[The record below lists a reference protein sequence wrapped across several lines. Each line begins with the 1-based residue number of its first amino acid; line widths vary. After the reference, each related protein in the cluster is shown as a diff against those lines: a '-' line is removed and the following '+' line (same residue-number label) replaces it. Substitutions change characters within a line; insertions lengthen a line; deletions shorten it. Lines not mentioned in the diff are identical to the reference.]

1 MTTLNPRAQITRL
14 ILLLACVV
22 FTALPTDSVYA
33 AEPVRIGILA
43 FRSQPQTLKQWQP
56 LAQALKQAIP
66 ARNFAIQ
73 ALNFSEL
80 EAAVAN
86 HQLDFVLTNP
96 GHYTLLARRYGL
108 SSPLA
113 TLAAIQMEPAISE
126 FGGVIFS
133 RVNSTDIKSLQDIK
147 GKTVAV
153 TDTESMGGYIA
164 QAYELSHVGIHI
176 PEDIK
181 LLTTGMPH
189 DNVIDAVLAGR
200 ADVGFVRSGVLEK
213 LTSAGKLNFS
223 QIKIINQQTQTN
235 FPLRLS
241 TRLYPEWPFT
251 SLHDVDENLAR
262 HVAAALFLLEENPTA
277 THAIGIH
284 GFVVPADYKPVDD
297 LLRELRLPPY
307 EASPQFTLKDVFIR
321 YQWPLLGSL
330 LGLSLIALLVF
341 RLWVERQKVQ
351 QQSQQLAQSE
361 AKLSVILENVEAC
374 IYLKDRQG
382 RYLYANRQVRTLFDA
397 SMEDIVGQRD
407 DQFFDDKTSALI
419 YANDRL
425 VLEEGQT
432 LRTEE
437 INLNTLN
444 NQVSTYLSIKLPL
457 RNEAGEIYAL
467 CGISSDITQTKKIEK
482 YEQFRSH
489 TLELLTG
496 NTSLSNVLK
505 AIVLGVEQLNPEM
518 LCSILLLD
526 SEGKHLTN
534 GVAPSLP
541 EFYNAAINGVA
552 IGPSV
557 GSCGTAAFTAQR
569 VIVEDIASHP
579 YWAPYKELAASAGL
593 RACWSQPIFS
603 TAGNVLG
610 TFAIYHREVRPP
622 AEDDIFII
630 EQAARLASIAIDRK
644 NSENRLRT
652 SDLALKAISQGVIIT
667 GPDQNIIWMND
678 AFLAITG
685 HAKEE
690 IMGRNCRFIQGPDTD
705 PETLKALRLALTQGS
720 EFSAEIINYR
730 KDGSSF
736 WNDLT
741 ISPTFDDQ
749 GQLTHFVGVTRDITE
764 RKLADKATQAAAQ
777 YARNLIESNIDPMVT
792 INPSGKITD
801 VNVATEKVT
810 GVNRRVLI
818 GSDFA
823 VYFTDPDSARQ
834 GYAQVFSQ
842 GFVTDYPLAIRHQ
855 SGKITDVLY
864 NASLY
869 RDSRGDVLGI
879 FASARD
885 ITERKQAEE
894 KLHLAASVF
903 THAREGI
910 MITEPNG
917 TIIDI
922 NNAFCRITGYTRDE
936 VIGSNPSLLSSG
948 HHSKEFYVSLW
959 HDLIEKDHWYGEVW
973 NRRKNGE
980 VYAAM
985 QTISA
990 VCDNQGKTR
999 HYVALFSDITTIKEH
1014 ERELEHIAHYDAL
1027 TSLPNRVLLA
1037 DRLHQGMAQ
1046 AQRHSQPLAVAYLDL
1061 DGFKA
1066 INDRFGHEA
1075 GDQLLIAS
1083 TANMKNALREGD
1095 TLARLGG
1102 DEFAAVL
1109 LNLTDIEA
1117 SVPVLIR
1124 LLAAAAQPVHVG
1136 DLTLQVSASVGV
1148 TFYPQGEDIDA
1159 DQLLRQADQAMYL
1172 AKQAGKNRYHVF
1184 DAEQDSSIRGH
1195 HESLGHIRDALTA
1208 NEFVLYYQ
1216 PKVNMRTGTV
1226 VGAEALIRWQHP
1238 ERGLL
1243 PPITFLP
1250 VIEDHP
1256 LAIELGEWVINT
1268 ALSQMEI
1275 WHASG
1280 LDLPVSVNISARQL
1294 QQTDFVER
1302 LRIILAEHPNVSPS
1316 HLELEVLETSALE
1329 DLGKVSRIIHDC
1341 REIGVKFALDDF
1353 GTGYSSLTYLKHL
1366 PATLLKI
1373 DQSFVRDMLDDP
1385 DDLAIVE
1392 GVLGLATAFRRDVIA
1407 EGVETLLHGEML
1419 LQLGCE
1425 MAQGYGI
1432 ARPMPADQFPSWSAT
1447 WQPDPAWNDLPYVS
1461 RNDIPLLFAGV
1472 EHRAWI
1478 TAIEAIVTGDR
1489 ELQHLPDHHECRF
1502 LAWLEG
1508 DNKQRHAA
1516 LPAFQTIQPLHRQLH
1531 LVAEELIDLQTQGRN
1546 SEALARLA
1554 EIQKLRDELLG
1565 QLKILVLAVTT

>member
-1 MTTLNPRAQITRL
+1 MKLFTPVTLLIR
-14 ILLLACVV
+14 ILLLFAYALVS
-22 FTALPTDSVYA
+22 ALPILPAYG

-43 FRSQPQTLKQWQP
+43 FRSQQETLKQWQP

-66 ARNFAIQ
+66 ARNFTIQ
-73 ALNFSEL
+73 AFNFAEL
-80 EAAVAN
+80 EAAVVN

-96 GHYTLLARRYGL
+96 GHYTLLASRHGL

-113 TLAAIQMEPAISE
+113 TLAPTRREPAISE

-133 RVNSTDIKSLQDIK
+133 RADSAAIKSLQDIQ
-147 GKTVAV
+147 GKTIAV
-153 TDTESMGGYIA
+153 TDTGSMGGYLA
-164 QAYELSHVGIHI
+164 QAYELHHVGIHI
-176 PEDIK
+176 PKDIQ

-189 DNVIDAVLAGR
+189 DTVVDAVLSGR
-200 ADVGFVRSGVLEK
+200 ADVGFIRSGVLES
-213 LTSAGKLNFS
+213 LISEGKLKLA
-223 QIKIINQQTQTN
+223 QINVINLQVKKN

-241 TRLYPEWPFT
+241 TRLYPEWPFS

-262 HVAAALFLLEENPTA
+262 HVASVLFLLEESPA
-277 THAIGIH
+277 ITHAIGIH

-297 LLRELRLPPY
+297 LLRDLRLPPY
-307 EASPQFTLKDVFIR
+307 EASPEFTLQDVFIR
-321 YQWPLLGSL
+321 YQWQLIVGF
-330 LGLSLIALLVF
+330 LGLGLITLLVF
-341 RLWVERQKVQ
+341 RLWIERQKVRK
-351 QQSQQLAQSE
+351 QSGLLAASE
-361 AKLSVILENVEAC
+361 AKLTLILDNVDAC

-382 RYLYANRQVRTLFDA
+382 RYLYANHQVQELFSA
-397 SMEDIVGQRD
+397 TEDEILGQFD
-407 DQFFDDKTSALI
+407 DHFFDVNTAAQLH
-419 YANDRL
+419 ANDLL
-425 VLEEGQT
+425 VLEKGQI
-432 LRTEE
+432 LKTEDS
-437 INLNTLN
+437 NLNTIN
-444 NQVSTYLSIKLPL
+444 NQVSTYLTIKLPL
-457 RNEAGEIYAL
+457 RNETGEIYAL

-489 TLELLTG
+489 ILELLSG
-496 NTSLSNVLK
+496 NTKLSSVLE
-505 AIVLGVEQLNPEM
+505 AIVLGVEQLNPKM

-526 SEGKHLTN
+526 SEDKHLTN
-534 GVAPSLP
+534 GIAPSLP

-552 IGPSV
+552 IGVGV
-557 GSCGTAAFTAQR
+557 GSCGTAAFTGKR
-569 VIVEDIASHP
+569 VVVEDISTHP
-579 YWAPYKELAASAGL
+579 YWSPYKELAASAGL
-593 RACWSQPIFS
+593 CACWSQPIFS
-603 TAGNVLG
+603 GMGKILG
-610 TFAIYHREVRPP
+610 TFAIYHHEVRPP
-622 AEDDIFII
+622 SEDDIFLI
-630 EQAARLASIAIDRK
+630 EQVARLASIAIDRK
-644 NSENRLRT
+644 NAENKLRT

-667 GPDQNIIWMND
+667 GTDQNIIWMND

-685 HAKEE
+685 YTKEE
-690 IMGRNCRFIQGPDTD
+690 VMGQNCRFIQGPETD
-705 PETLKALRLALTQGS
+705 QETLKTLRLALAQGS
-720 EFSAEIINYR
+720 EISTEILNYR
-730 KDGSSF
+730 KDGSKF
-736 WNDLT
+736 WNDLR
-741 ISPTFDDQ
+741 ISPTYDDL
-749 GQLTHFVGVTRDITE
+749 GLLTHFVGITRDITE
-764 RKLADKATQAAAQ
+764 RKLAQKATQAAAE
-777 YARNLIESNIDPMVT
+777 YARNLIETSLDPLVT
-792 INPSGKITD
+792 ISPSGKITD

-810 GVNRRVLI
+810 GVNRRMLI

-823 VYFTDPDSARQ
+823 VYFTDPDSARK

-869 RDSRGDVLGI
+869 RDSNGDVVGI

-885 ITERKQAEE
+885 ITERKLAES

-903 THAREGI
+903 SYAREGI
-910 MITEPNG
+910 MITEPDG
-917 TIIDI
+917 TIIDV
-922 NNAFCRITGYTRDE
+922 NDAFCRITGYTRDD
-936 VIGSNPSLLSSG
+936 VIGNNPSLLSSG
-948 HHSKEFYVSLW
+948 HHRKEFYVSLW
-959 HDLIEKDHWYGEVW
+959 HDLLEKDHWYGEVW

-980 VYAAM
+980 VFAAM

-990 VCDNQGKTR
+990 VNDNQGKTR
-999 HYVALFSDITTIKEH
+999 HYVALFSDITTIKAH

-1046 AQRHSQPLAVAYLDL
+1046 ALRHSQPLAVAYLDL

-1109 LNLTDIEA
+1109 LNLTDIED

-1124 LLAAAAQPVHVG
+1124 LLAAAAQPVHIG

-1184 DAEQDSSIRGH
+1184 DAEQDNSIRGH

-1208 NEFVLYYQ
+1208 NNFVLHYQ

-1226 VGAEALIRWQHP
+1226 IGAEALIRWQHP
-1238 ERGLL
+1238 QRGLL
-1243 PPITFLP
+1243 PPLIFLP

-1256 LAIELGEWVINT
+1256 LAIDIGEWVINT
-1268 ALSQMEI
+1268 ALTQMEI
-1275 WHASG
+1275 WHDEG
-1280 LDLPVSVNISARQL
+1280 LELAVSVNIGARQL
-1294 QQTDFVER
+1294 QQVDFVER
-1302 LRIILAEHPNVSPS
+1302 LQAILAEHPNVSPS
-1316 HLELEVLETSALE
+1316 NLELEVLETSALE
-1329 DLGKVSRIIHDC
+1329 DIGKVSKIIHEC
-1341 REIGVKFALDDF
+1341 RDMGVKFSLDDF

-1366 PATLLKI
+1366 PAAQLKI
-1373 DQSFVRDMLDDP
+1373 DQSFVRNMLDDP
-1385 DDLAIVE
+1385 EDLAIVE

-1432 ARPMPADQFPSWSAT
+1432 AKPMPADLIPNWIAT
-1447 WQPDPAWNDLPYVS
+1447 WSPDPAWLNLPYVS
-1461 RNDIPLLFAGV
+1461 RGDLPLLFAGV

-1478 TAIEAIVTGDR
+1478 ATINNFVTGEQTMR
-1489 ELQHLPDHHECRF
+1489 QLPDHHECRF
-1502 LAWLEG
+1502 LAWLAG
-1508 DNKQRHAA
+1508 DNKLRYSDI
-1516 LPAFQTIQPLHRQLH
+1516 PVFQTIEPLHKQLH
-1531 LVAEELIDLQTQGRN
+1531 TTAEELINLQMEGRN
-1546 SEALARLA
+1546 SDALERL
-1554 EIQKLRDELLG
+1554 DEFHELGNALLEH
-1565 QLKILVLAVTT
+1565 LKILVQTIKP